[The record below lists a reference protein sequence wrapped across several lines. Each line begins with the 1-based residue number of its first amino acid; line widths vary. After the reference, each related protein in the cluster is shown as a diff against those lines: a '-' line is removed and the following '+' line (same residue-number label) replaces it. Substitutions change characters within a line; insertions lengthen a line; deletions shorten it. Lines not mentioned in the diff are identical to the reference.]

1 MTAADAGRDLR
12 AHVRAVV
19 LGRLERLGREELRRE
34 ALSEFFTVT
43 LGADP
48 GTAGRT
54 AALVPPLLDELHARW
69 VDMFVER
76 LFETV
81 PGEQLGLL
89 CEGGEQNDAAL
100 CLVYV
105 MFLESE
111 RMERQRERDL
121 LEYAARMGGA
131 DDTGDLAAS
140 YIRARMARLGA
151 ALKAPAGGN
160 GNGQG

>member
-1 MTAADAGRDLR
+1 MTAQGMDGLR

-34 ALSEFFTVT
+34 AVSEFLGVT

-48 GTAGRT
+48 DTARRT
-54 AALVPPLLDELHARW
+54 AALVPPLMDELYARW

-76 LFETV
+76 FFETV
-81 PGEQLGLL
+81 PPDQIGLL
-89 CEGGEQNDAAL
+89 CDGSEHNDATL

-105 MFLESE
+105 MFLESA
-111 RMERQRERDL
+111 RMERQMDQDLRD
-121 LEYAARMGGA
+121 YAARMSGA

-140 YIRARMARLGA
+140 YIRARMTRLGA
-151 ALKAPAGGN
+151 ALKGPSN
-160 GNGQG
+160 N

>member
-1 MTAADAGRDLR
+1 MTPERERRR

-48 GTAGRT
+48 GTARRT
-54 AALVPPLLDELHARW
+54 AALVPPLMDELHARW
-69 VDMFVER
+69 VDLFAER
-76 LFETV
+76 LLETV
-81 PGEQLGLL
+81 PGEQLDVL
-89 CEGGEQNDAAL
+89 CAGGAENDATL

-105 MFLESE
+105 MFLESA
-111 RMERQRERDL
+111 RMEERRERDL
-121 LEYAARMGGA
+121 LEYAARMSGA
-131 DDTGDLAAS
+131 DDAGDLAAS

-151 ALKAPAGGN
+151 ALKAPDGE
-160 GNGQG
+160 